1 MFLVAD
7 SFYLGLLNR
16 LPQRVSLA
24 LNPSNHER
32 VFITS
37 IHWNNEK
44 NLRSHWNKAVVDLVK
59 YLRPANVFVAIL
71 ESGSWDDSEGALR
84 ELDAQL
90 AQMDVPRSIM
100 LEDITHNDE
109 ICQTGQV
116 AHGHG
121 EAARS
126 SSVSPS

>member
-16 LPQRVSLA
+16 LRQRVSLA
-24 LNPSNHER
+24 SNPSNHER
-32 VFITS
+32 VFIAS

-44 NLRSHWNKAVVDLVK
+44 ILRSHWNKAVVDLVK
-59 YLRPANVFVAIL
+59 YLRPANVHVAIL
-71 ESGSWDDSEGALR
+71 ESGSWDDSKGALR

-100 LEDITHNDE
+100 LEDTTHEDE
-109 ICQTGQV
+109 ISRCSL
-116 AHGHG
+116 HGL
-121 EAARS
+121 
-126 SSVSPS
+126 PIFPLL